1 MNRVEKKD
9 ELTPGRQAPPASLER
24 ALGERAL
31 EMTENTGKLSFGEKF
46 GYGLG
51 DLAANF
57 VFQALMALQL
67 DFYTET
73 YGLTADQTAAM
84 FLVVGL
90 SSACFNPVMGVIADR
105 THTRW
110 GRFRPWLL
118 WTSFPF
124 GIIGILTF
132 TTPHF
137 SPMGKLIYAWTT
149 YLMLRLIYAANNVP
163 YASLNG
169 VMTDDPNERN
179 SIATYRQMFANS
191 AGFIVG
197 TLAVPMVKF
206 LGGGDSARG
215 YQLTMGS
222 FLGLS
227 IVLFLIAFSVTK
239 ERIQPDARQ
248 ETSVLKDLGDLIHN
262 GPWITLFLV
271 TVFYFT
277 ALLIRGNVMLTYFDK
292 LAGNRLIFSYFSGCG
307 LISLLVGVACSTAV
321 VKKLGKRSTFFWS
334 MLLTGLC
341 CIALYF
347 IPPTATVPIISL
359 EVLRQFCF
367 GCSGPVL
374 WSMMGDVADFG
385 EWKTGRRA
393 TGTVTS
399 AVVFAL
405 WVGVAFGGAIASWL
419 LNLYGYSST
428 AAVQS
433 ARALEGIRLTASVYA
448 GAAFLAA
455 AVCLIFYGISMK
467 LNLTISHDLAERRK
481 GYSA

>member
-1 MNRVEKKD
+1 M
-9 ELTPGRQAPPASLER
+9 S
-24 ALGERAL
+24 
-31 EMTENTGKLSFGEKF
+31 GKVKGLAFSEKF

-67 DFYTET
+67 DFYTKT
-73 YGLTADQTAAM
+73 YGLTAAQTSLM

-118 WTSFPF
+118 WTSVPF
-124 GIIGILTF
+124 GVIGILTF
-132 TTPHF
+132 TTPNF
-137 SPMGKLIYAWTT
+137 SPMGKLVYAWST
-149 YLMLRLIYAANNVP
+149 YLLLRLIYAANNVP

-179 SIATYRQMFANS
+179 SIATYRQMFANT

-197 TLAVPMVKF
+197 SLAVPMVKF
-206 LGGGDSARG
+206 LGGNNSARG

-222 FLGLS
+222 FLSLS
-227 IVLFLIAFSVTK
+227 IVLFLIAFAVTK

-248 ETSVLKDLGDLIHN
+248 QTSVGGDLRDLMHN
-262 GPWITLFLV
+262 GPWVTLFLV

-277 ALLIRGNVMLTYFDK
+277 ALLIRGNVMLPYFENC
-292 LAGNRLIFSYFSGCG
+292 AGNRLIFSWFNGFG
-307 LISLLVGVACSTAV
+307 LISLLAGVACSTAL
-321 VKKLGKRSTFFWS
+321 VKRMGKRTLFFWS
-334 MLLTGLC
+334 MLLTGLF

-347 IPPTATVPIISL
+347 FPPTATVPIITL
-359 EVLRQFCF
+359 EVVRQFVY

-393 TGTVTS
+393 TATVTS

-405 WVGVAFGGAIASWL
+405 WVGVALGGALASWL
-419 LNLYGYSST
+419 LGLYGYSST

-433 ARALEGIRLTASVYA
+433 AHALEGIRLTASVYS

-455 AVCLIFYGISMK
+455 AVCLLFYGISMK
-467 LNLTISHDLAERRK
+467 LNLTISHDLTERRK
-481 GYSA
+481 SF